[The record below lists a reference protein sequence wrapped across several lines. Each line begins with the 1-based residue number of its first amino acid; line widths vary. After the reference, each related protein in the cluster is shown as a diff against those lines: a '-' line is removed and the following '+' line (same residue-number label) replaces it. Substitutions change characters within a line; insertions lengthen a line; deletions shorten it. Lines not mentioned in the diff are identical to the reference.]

1 MIVADSNL
9 IAYLLIPGDKSALAD
24 EVLLKDADWAVP
36 LICRSE
42 VRNILALYMR
52 HEGMSLSQA
61 RRTMEKAEAIW
72 RNREF
77 AVPSDDVLGL
87 AFRHTITAYDG
98 EFFVLAQQLAV
109 PFVTFDKLVRKAF
122 PNVAISAEDF
132 LAEKY

>member
-42 VRNILALYMR
+42 VRNILVLYMR

-61 RRTMEKAEAIW
+61 GRTMEKAEALW
-72 RNREF
+72 SGREF
-77 AVPSDDVLGL
+77 AVPSDDVLAL
-87 AFRHTITAYDG
+87 AFHHNITAYDG
-98 EFFVLAQQLAV
+98 EFVVLAKQLGV
-109 PFVTFDKLVRKAF
+109 PFVTFDKPVRKAF
-122 PNVAISAEDF
+122 PNLAIAAEEF
-132 LAEKY
+132 LNS

>member
-24 EVLLKDADWAVP
+24 EVLLKDSEWAVP

-61 RRTMEKAEAIW
+61 RRTMEKAESLW
-72 RNREF
+72 RSREF
-77 AVPSDDVLGL
+77 AVPSDDVLEL
-87 AFRHTITAYDG
+87 AFHHSITAYDG
-98 EFFVLAQQLAV
+98 EFVVLAKQLGV
-109 PFVTFDKLVRKAF
+109 PLVTFDKPVRKAF
-122 PNVAISAEDF
+122 PNIAIAAEDF
-132 LAEKY
+132 LNH

>member
-24 EVLLKDADWAVP
+24 EVLLKDSEWAVP

-61 RRTMEKAEAIW
+61 RRTMEKAESLW
-72 RNREF
+72 RSQEF
-77 AVPSDDVLGL
+77 AVPSDAVLEL
-87 AFRHTITAYDG
+87 TFHHSITAYDG
-98 EFFVLAQQLAV
+98 EFVVLAKQLGV
-109 PFVTFDKLVRKAF
+109 PFVTFDKPVRKAF
-122 PNVAISAEDF
+122 PNIAISAEDF
-132 LAEKY
+132 LNH